1 MVKKCCI
8 YGHDTNLYASTKKIK
23 NEKFEGKNIREV
35 SDSNKTSIPG
45 YFFLNDEIETE
56 RWLNIMDK
64 VNADLRVTNESVIL
78 YVKNTGNSVSKR

>member
-1 MVKKCCI
+1 MLYVWS
-8 YGHDTNLYASTKKIK
+8 DTNLYASTKKIK

>member
-1 MVKKCCI
+1 MVKKCCM

-45 YFFLNDEIETE
+45 
-56 RWLNIMDK
+56 
-64 VNADLRVTNESVIL
+64 
-78 YVKNTGNSVSKR
+78 

>member
-1 MVKKCCI
+1 M

-35 SDSNKTSIPG
+35 SHINKTSIPG
-45 YFFLNDEIETE
+45 YFFLNDETE
-56 RWLNIMDK
+56 RWLNIMHK